1 VRQLRLVAH
10 GKDRSMP
17 KPADKN
23 LAIEVSAPTR
33 TDVATKVDLTRR
45 VEISPTAGNGH
56 PGVPTVDVRVGEQAI
71 GEIVAARELSFAR
84 VYAQLDSLK
93 NDLVEFFTQVPET
106 LPLEVRG
113 QLLNPDGSP
122 AASVSVEA
130 PKPAAADGNGAQP
143 YPWPGARTI
152 TDARGA
158 FALPLPT
165 VPIPE
170 AGLEL
175 VVKGSD
181 GQTSIAARPVDL
193 AAGGALGVVPL
204 DRPLAPLPQNVVAA
218 LTRDVSPTSADDVSE
233 NPQDFADKIEPFT
246 LGEGDCARSF
256 RSNAGV
262 IDRFS
267 YSLLVRLVAPEV
279 APKTLISVRRQDGR
293 LYPMPLLEPHRTV
306 EGALDPAIIID
317 YFKNFGSWQFV
328 DRTPISAPIDV
339 SGFLAAAGNDPAGVP
354 KAASLGLGYVLKMH
368 QTWIPVGLSLG
379 DLVYS
384 LPLAPGEQQR
394 VAVFEQRQTQS
405 VVETETLSV
414 DELQSFS
421 EVEDSSTLAT
431 FNSAYREAASGGS
444 SMSSESSAGSV
455 GGGASFSFFGLFS
468 AGGGGGYSSNS
479 ASSQASSWQQG
490 SKDYASAAAQ
500 SFHSALGRHAAAS
513 RRSARTG
520 MRLATAT
527 DTEEVTTRVV
537 TNHNHGH
544 ALTMQWW
551 EVLRHFAVASTIDD
565 VQLVCFVPFDL
576 VDFLP
581 SGQPRTLPATGYD
594 YSRDNLLARYAVMLR
609 HLDVLTFELRFRP
622 DFQYGLRL
630 LRDFAGNPTMDVQDP
645 SSGTAEDEVDFSV
658 TGTFLPFEDVSVTL
672 VAKSGLRVGPVRLQP
687 PGGISELTPGQ
698 FETGDEL
705 LDALRKRRN
714 DTGEGVTLTAKFSL
728 PEFLSRSDIAR
739 FEIARSFRPLA
750 YRLKEPSLS
759 LTTLIDVLEARQAGS
774 VSYQAG
780 TLESE
785 LGGPLIWDVTAKID
799 PSGPNLANADAGP
812 QNAERMGGSLPIA
825 ALRVGPVLSF
835 ANLLRIEGVF
845 QHVVSNTTRYSRA
858 VWMSLLPEERAIMLE
873 RYTIGV
879 PNGGFGD
886 PTQEVPLLNC
896 VANEVL
902 GYFGN
907 SAVMPFFIP
916 EQVAGELR
924 ITTRQIQEA
933 IYKFHKQAF
942 LPPRSSITLPSH
954 GTLGE
959 AVLGDCDSCEKID
972 LTRFWNWQDSPAD
985 VAAEPSAADFKGD
998 TLAGVTGPSALTTQ
1012 PVNQNLLTIGGP
1024 APTAP
1029 DLASQLV
1036 SKAPQ
1041 LTPFGDLTGLSQL
1054 QKAIDV
1060 STQASSAGLKES
1072 MATGQEMAD
1081 TLVKTTADVIKAALG
1096 GGGDGKSGQKASGDQ
1111 AKQTQDK
1118 KSGVDKLKSNLD
1130 SYIKVAGNQSDQGAA
1145 DTWAQGLIGD
1155 IFGDSG
1161 IGVSDAASF
1170 FDALAP
1176 AAGDDAVATMGKTA
1190 LLAALGL

>member
-1 VRQLRLVAH
+1 
-10 GKDRSMP
+10 
-17 KPADKN
+17 
-23 LAIEVSAPTR
+23 
-33 TDVATKVDLTRR
+33 
-45 VEISPTAGNGH
+45 
-56 PGVPTVDVRVGEQAI
+56 
-71 GEIVAARELSFAR
+71 
-84 VYAQLDSLK
+84 
-93 NDLVEFFTQVPET
+93 
-106 LPLEVRG
+106 
-113 QLLNPDGSP
+113 
-122 AASVSVEA
+122 
-130 PKPAAADGNGAQP
+130 
-143 YPWPGARTI
+143 
-152 TDARGA
+152 
-158 FALPLPT
+158 
-165 VPIPE
+165 
-170 AGLEL
+170 
-175 VVKGSD
+175 
-181 GQTSIAARPVDL
+181 
-193 AAGGALGVVPL
+193 
-204 DRPLAPLPQNVVAA
+204 
-218 LTRDVSPTSADDVSE
+218 
-233 NPQDFADKIEPFT
+233 
-246 LGEGDCARSF
+246 
-256 RSNAGV
+256 
-262 IDRFS
+262 
-267 YSLLVRLVAPEV
+267 
-279 APKTLISVRRQDGR
+279 
-293 LYPMPLLEPHRTV
+293 
-306 EGALDPAIIID
+306 
-317 YFKNFGSWQFV
+317 
-328 DRTPISAPIDV
+328 
-339 SGFLAAAGNDPAGVP
+339 
-354 KAASLGLGYVLKMH
+354 
-368 QTWIPVGLSLG
+368 
-379 DLVYS
+379 
-384 LPLAPGEQQR
+384 
-394 VAVFEQRQTQS
+394 
-405 VVETETLSV
+405 
-414 DELQSFS
+414 
-421 EVEDSSTLAT
+421 
-431 FNSAYREAASGGS
+431 
-444 SMSSESSAGSV
+444 MSSESSAGSV